1 MRIIKFI
8 IQKEFLQI
16 FRNKGMLPIIIIL
29 PIIQLLVLGFA
40 ADYEIKNI
48 TVDVVDR
55 DHSSWSNRLT
65 GKLKA
70 SGYFLINNYTP
81 SSSTALRDLESRQA
95 DLALVIPPHFER
107 DLVRNQ
113 GQKIQLLINAIT
125 GIKAGVAAGYLQQIL
140 SEFNKEIQ
148 IEWLSQPT
156 ASPTRAVGI
165 NTTTAYWYNPYQ
177 DYKQFMVP
185 GILVVLVTMIGAFL
199 SAMNIVREKEIGT
212 MEQLNVTPIKKLH
225 FIIGKLLP
233 FWIIGLMELT
243 LGLLLAWWI
252 FDLTF
257 AGNLLIIFMF
267 AAIYLLVMLGMG
279 LLISTKTD
287 TQQQAMFITWFFIV
301 IFLLLSGLFTPID
314 SMPGWAKS
322 ITLFNPVGWF
332 IKVIRMVLLKNSTWS
347 DVQTAFYAITAFAI
361 AVNGIAL
368 LLYKK
373 RI

>member
-16 FRNKGMLPIIIIL
+16 FRNKGMLPIIIVL

-81 SSSTALRDLESRQA
+81 SSSTALSDLENRQA

-107 DLVRNQ
+107 DLVRNH

-148 IEWLSQPT
+148 IEWLSQPP

-165 NTTTAYWYNPYQ
+165 STTTAYWYNPYQ
-177 DYKQFMVP
+177 NYKQFMVP

-233 FWIIGLMELT
+233 FWIIGLIELT

-314 SMPGWAKS
+314 SMPGWARS

-347 DVQTAFYAITAFAI
+347 DVQTAFYAIIAFAI
-361 AVNGIAL
+361 TVNGIAL

-373 RI
+373 RV

>member
-16 FRNKGMLPIIIIL
+16 FRNKGVLPIIIVL

-48 TVDVVDR
+48 TVDIVDR

-81 SSSTALRDLESRQA
+81 SSSTALSDLENRQA

-107 DLVRNQ
+107 DLVRNH
-113 GQKIQLLINAIT
+113 GQKIQLLMNAIT

-148 IEWLSQPT
+148 IEWLSQPP
-156 ASPTRAVGI
+156 ASPARAVGI

-233 FWIIGLMELT
+233 FWIIGLIELT

-314 SMPGWAKS
+314 SMPGWARS

-347 DVQTAFYAITAFAI
+347 DVQAAFYAIIAFAI
-361 AVNGIAL
+361 TVNGIAL

-373 RI
+373 RV